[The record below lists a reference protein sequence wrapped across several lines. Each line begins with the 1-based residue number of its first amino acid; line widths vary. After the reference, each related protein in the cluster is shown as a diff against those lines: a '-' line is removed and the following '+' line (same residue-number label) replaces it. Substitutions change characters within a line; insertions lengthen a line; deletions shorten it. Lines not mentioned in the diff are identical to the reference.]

1 MSYVPRFSALEPQ
14 HQAVPREP
22 CRNVQAVNVA
32 KRLLTVD
39 SAMWEKFYEAA
50 KPNPLSLAI
59 NYRLSIEPSCQ

>member
-1 MSYVPRFSALEPQ
+1 M
-14 HQAVPREP
+14 
-22 CRNVQAVNVA
+22 QAVNVA